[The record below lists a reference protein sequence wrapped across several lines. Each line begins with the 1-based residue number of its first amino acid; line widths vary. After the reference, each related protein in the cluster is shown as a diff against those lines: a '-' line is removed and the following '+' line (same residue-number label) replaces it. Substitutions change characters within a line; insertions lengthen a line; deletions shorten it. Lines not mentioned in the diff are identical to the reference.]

1 MSNINFEN
9 EGKYNSDFVNLLEPG
24 NNTKNWVSLIISFGV
39 YGFLIYLLADPSI
52 SNTDKKNAGI
62 ALGSLS
68 AVGILISILRIPIFG
83 DTSKTSWPA
92 FLFNF
97 VFITLFG
104 VPVYFADLFLGYT
117 SKGVPGGMKDLSH
130 REIHDNFGSVSRV
143 KSLGYDT
150 NRFTFLNTFSYRK
163 GSFLPCKFDSGSC
176 VVRRSVV
183 YIAILLSLI
192 IIIPLLVN
200 LGELKENKFNID
212 NYLGYLN
219 SIIAG
224 VLGTSVVLILGTVR
238 NADIVKT

>member
-9 EGKYNSDFVNLLEPG
+9 EGRYNSDFVNLLEPG
-24 NNTKNWVSLIISFGV
+24 KNTKNWFSLITSFGV
-39 YGFLIYLLADPSI
+39 YGLLIYLVSDRSI
-52 SNTDKKNAGI
+52 SKDDRNRAAI
-62 ALGSLS
+62 ALGILS
-68 AVGILISILRIPIFG
+68 ILGILISILRIPIFG
-83 DTSKTSWPA
+83 DTKETSFPS
-92 FLFNF
+92 FIFNF
-97 VFITLFG
+97 IFISLFG
-104 VPVYFADLFLGYT
+104 VPVYFADMFLGFT

-130 REIHDNFGSVSRV
+130 QEIHDNFGTVSRV

-150 NRFTFLNTFSYRK
+150 NRFTFLNNFTYRK
-163 GSFLPCKFDSGSC
+163 GSYLPCKFDSGSC

-192 IIIPLLVN
+192 IIVPLLIN